1 MYTLNFSNF
10 LQLFNDTYFLTFYM
24 TKIYLL
30 YPFIICIFLKFS
42 IDILLYFTGLGAPP
56 GPPPMTAPP
65 SINVSSLDPDTGKK
79 SARPISIQ
87 FGASMDSEYCKAL
100 YDYDANG
107 QDELSFKED
116 DVVHII
122 SRSPHGVEDGWW
134 MGELNGNTGLFPSIV
149 VEECQAN
156 GDDWSPDVSMGSPS
170 SVAPPC
176 FTPPP
181 LDAPPGPPPG
191 LPQAPPQLPEAPP
204 PPAAAPPPL
213 PAVPPPALP
222 AAPPPAEA
230 APIIP
235 PAKPTAPPPA
245 KSSAGP
251 PAKPAAGPPAKPAVP
266 PPATAPSA
274 AATVS
279 SGLMLPE
286 TMIMITNPTPVVEE
300 ASAEREEQAVS
311 YHVED
316 PNFSMTMSKERRI
329 RYKQESSV
337 PAVEISGEVPSI
349 AISVDEPSM
358 DEPSDE
364 SSQQQE
370 APIPAAPVAV
380 KPQPPP
386 ESSNCLLTFTEIT
399 VTAPTPKVQSP
410 EEESAG
416 FPVAEKISS
425 STVEEKL
432 EEGVTNGATTATE
445 SDGGWAAFGVCLCL
459 L

>member
-1 MYTLNFSNF
+1 M
-10 LQLFNDTYFLTFYM
+10 
-24 TKIYLL
+24 
-30 YPFIICIFLKFS
+30 
-42 IDILLYFTGLGAPP
+42 GAPP

-65 SINVSSLDPDTGKK
+65 TINVSSIDPDTAKK
-79 SARPISIQ
+79 NARPISIQ

-191 LPQAPPQLPEAPP
+191 LPQSVAPPQLPAAPP

-213 PAVPPPALP
+213 TAAPPPALPAAPPPALP
-222 AAPPPAEA
+222 AAPPPAETA
-230 APIIP
+230 HSIPPAKPSAPP
-235 PAKPTAPPPA
+235 PAKPTAGPPP
-245 KSSAGP
+245 KPSSGP
-251 PAKPAAGPPAKPAVP
+251 PAKPSAP
-266 PPATAPSA
+266 PPAMAASA
-274 AATVS
+274 AAAVS
-279 SGLMLPE
+279 SGLALPE
-286 TMIMITNPTPVVEE
+286 TMIMITNPTPVIEE
-300 ASAEREEQAVS
+300 ATAEREEQPVS

-316 PNFSMTMSKERRI
+316 PNFSMTMTKERRI
-329 RYKQESSV
+329 RYKQENSV
-337 PAVEISGEVPSI
+337 PPNEISGEVPNI

-358 DEPSDE
+358 EETADDP
-364 SSQQQE
+364 SQQQE
-370 APIPAAPVAV
+370 APPQAAAQEAA

-386 ESSNCLLTFTEIT
+386 ASSNCFLSFTEIT

-410 EEESAG
+410 EEENAG

-432 EEGVTNGATTATE
+432 EEVVTTGATTATE
-445 SDGGWAAFGVCLCL
+445 SDGGWAAFGVSSVIITFYVKFFL
-459 L
+459 LV